1 MRKSAEKTWRL
12 IVRIATDTLGV
23 LLILGAI
30 FFGWLPG
37 VGGIPLFLAGLGLL
51 AINNH
56 WAQRLLEFTRE
67 RGAEVYNTLFTD
79 HPHLMWLYDILSVGI
94 AATCVSFLIFHDS
107 YMVRSIAFFF
117 LTVAMLIFFANRG
130 RLQKMYNL
138 VKRKR

>member
-1 MRKSAEKTWRL
+1 MRRSVEKTWRL

-56 WAQRLLEFTRE
+56 WARRLLEFTRE
-67 RGAEVYNTLFTD
+67 RGAKLYNTLFTD
-79 HPHLMWLYDILSVGI
+79 HLHLMWLYDILSIGI
-94 AATCVSFLIFHDS
+94 AATCVSLLVFHDS
-107 YMVRSIAFFF
+107 YLWRSVAFFF
-117 LTVAMLIFFANRG
+117 LTVAILIFFANRR
-130 RLQKMYNL
+130 RLQKIYNL
-138 VKRKR
+138 VKRKH